1 MAYLCI
7 DKLLLILNRSEYL
20 YEYIAQKYGKIDVFE
35 EYITYFL
42 NALQKYRY
50 SNGTVSMFT
59 RFIDGT
65 WNNSIFS
72 LFLYSYDLLD
82 KVKCGKKF
90 GNGQIGLVPIMVYI
104 ICYY

>member
-1 MAYLCI
+1 M
-7 DKLLLILNRSEYL
+7 ILNRSEYL
-20 YEYIAQKYGKIDVFE
+20 YEYIAQKYGKMDVFE

-50 SNGTVSMFT
+50 TNSTVSLFT

-72 LFLYSYDLLD
+72 LFLY
-82 KVKCGKKF
+82 
-90 GNGQIGLVPIMVYI
+90 VYI
-104 ICYY
+104 FIIFN